1 MATFVF
7 DPLEL
12 RDLALRHV
20 GKPVPDIAADLEQD
34 LADKYG
40 DLISRD
46 APWVITPAG
55 FLMYQVKM
63 VFAKPNEYLGLMGI
77 PVESTGH
84 TGRHPVTY
92 YDTMLSGG
100 SRNFHAGEHDPQI
113 VSAGDFLVT
122 RPGEAFA
129 AQVTDHIFF
138 LEYCRGPL
146 VTLMPFGFSNYFFA
160 TLDFQSVYRL
170 AKTWLKLVWRSR
182 SVKGAH
188 PAIPASHWDQ

>member
-1 MATFVF
+1 MARYVF
-7 DPLEL
+7 DPHEL

-20 GKPVPDIAADLEQD
+20 GKPVGVIAADLEQD

-40 DLISRD
+40 KLISRD
-46 APWVITPAG
+46 MPWVITPAG

-63 VFAKPNEYLGLMGI
+63 VFARPNEYIGLMGI

-100 SRNFHAGEHDPQI
+100 SRNFHPGQHEPEI
-113 VSAGDFLVT
+113 VKAGDFLVT

-146 VTLMPFGFSNYFFA
+146 VTLMPFGFSNYLFA
-160 TLDFQSVYRL
+160 TLDLKSAVTL
-170 AKTWLKLVWRSR
+170 AGSWLKLVWRSR
-182 SVKGAH
+182 GVRGTYPK
-188 PAIPASHWDQ
+188 IP